1 MALAKKTEWQPNR
14 SEKSERLL
22 QLASAL
28 LFSGRGLTKQEL
40 FFGISAYS
48 DALASGTDE
57 ESLNRMFERDKKDL
71 RETGLLIDTPNS
83 GADTDD
89 MRYAI
94 KSEVFEWPANI
105 ELTAHQLQL
114 LNLAAQA
121 WSHASISSDVN
132 HGLMRLRALGVAPA
146 ENELIGLAPRIK
158 THEPSFIPLN
168 RALDENIEV
177 RFDYRRPDGTVSTRH
192 VQPWVMRSIDG
203 QWLLM
208 CWDLSRREV
217 RNFLLK
223 RIVSKVSFVKEQDDE
238 VVFPAPEASQI
249 DAAMEDLRVFTASQ
263 TAVLRIKRDSRAWFH
278 YQLDSHEAFA
288 EVELQYMDVHL
299 LAEDL
304 RDFGADI
311 KVLRPK
317 QLIEAVTGGF
327 EKVAS
332 AHA

>member
-1 MALAKKTEWQPNR
+1 MAKKNEWQPNQ
-14 SEKSERLL
+14 SERSERLF

-28 LFSGRGLTKQEL
+28 LFTNRGLTKNEL
-40 FFGISAYS
+40 FFGIAAYS
-48 DALASGTDE
+48 EAIIKGTDE
-57 ESLNRMFERDKKDL
+57 ASLHRMFERDKSDL
-71 RETGLLIDTPNS
+71 RGTGLLIDTLGS
-83 GADTDD
+83 GSDSDD
-89 MRYAI
+89 VRYSI
-94 KSEVFEWPANI
+94 RSEVFEWPAHV
-105 ELTAHQLQL
+105 ELSAHQLQL
-114 LNLAAQA
+114 LNLAGQA

-168 RALDENIEV
+168 RALDENLEV
-177 RFDYRRPDGTVSTRH
+177 RFDYRRPDGTVATRH
-192 VQPWVMRSIDG
+192 VQPWLLRSIDG
-203 QWLLM
+203 QWLLV
-208 CWDLSRREV
+208 CWDLGRREA

-223 RIVSKVSFVKEQDDE
+223 RIVSKVHFVKEQEDE
-238 VVFPAPEASQI
+238 VSFDAPEPGLI
-249 DAAMEDLRVFTASQ
+249 DAALEDLREFTSSQ

-278 YQLDSHEAFA
+278 FQVDSREASA
-288 EVELQYMDVHL
+288 EVEFKYMDLHL

-317 QLIEAVTGGF
+317 KLIDAVNAGF

>member
-1 MALAKKTEWQPNR
+1 MAKKTEWQPNP

-28 LFSGRGLTKQEL
+28 LFSNRGLTKQEL
-40 FFGISAYS
+40 FFGIAAYS
-48 DALASGTDE
+48 EALASGTDE
-57 ESLNRMFERDKKDL
+57 DSLNRKFERDKSDL
-71 RETGLLIDTPNS
+71 RDIGLLIDTPNS
-83 GADTDD
+83 GADSDD
-89 MRYAI
+89 IRYVI
-94 KSEVFEWPANI
+94 RSDVFEWPANI
-105 ELTAHQLQL
+105 ELSAHQLQL

-132 HGLMRLRALGVAPA
+132 HGLVKLRALGVAPA
-146 ENELIGLAPRIK
+146 DNELIGLAPRIK
-158 THEPSFIPLN
+158 THEPSFLPLN
-168 RALDENIEV
+168 RALDENLEV
-177 RFDYRRPDGTVSTRH
+177 RFDYRRPDGSVATRH
-192 VQPWVMRSIDG
+192 VQPWVMRNIDG

-208 CWDLSRREV
+208 CWDLGRREV

-223 RIVSKVSFVKEQDDE
+223 RIVSKVNFVKENDEE
-238 VVFPAPEASQI
+238 VVFEAPAALEI
-249 DAAMEDLRVFTASQ
+249 NAAIEDLRQFTASQ

-278 YQLDSHEAFA
+278 FQIDSQEAFA
-288 EVELQYMDVHL
+288 EIELEYMDLHL

-317 QLIEAVTGGF
+317 QLIETVTAGF

>member
-1 MALAKKTEWQPNR
+1 MAKKTEWQPNR
-14 SEKSERLL
+14 SEKSERLF

-28 LFSGRGLTKQEL
+28 LFTNRGLTKQEL
-40 FFGISAYS
+40 FFGIAAYS
-48 DALASGTDE
+48 DAIAKGTDE
-57 ESLNRMFERDKKDL
+57 DSLNRMFERDKSDL
-71 RETGLLIDTPNS
+71 RETGLLIDAPNNS
-83 GADTDD
+83 ADSDEI
-89 MRYAI
+89 RYSI
-94 KSEVFEWPANI
+94 RSEVFEWPANV
-105 ELTAHQLQL
+105 ELSAHQLQL

-192 VQPWVMRSIDG
+192 VQPWVLRNIDG

-208 CWDLSRREV
+208 CWDLGRREV

-223 RIVSKVSFVKEQDDE
+223 RIVSKVAFVKELEEE
-238 VVFPAPEASQI
+238 VIFESPEATKI
-249 DAAMEDLRVFTASQ
+249 DAAIEDLREFTSSQ
-263 TAVLRIKRDSRAWFH
+263 TALLRIKRDSRAWFH
-278 YQLDSHEAFA
+278 YQIDSQDAFA
-288 EVELQYMDVHL
+288 EVEFQYMDVHL

-317 QLIEAVTGGF
+317 QLIEAVIAGF

>member
-1 MALAKKTEWQPNR
+1 MAKKTEWQPNR
-14 SEKSERLL
+14 SEKSERLF

-28 LFSGRGLTKQEL
+28 LFTNRGLTKQEL
-40 FFGISAYS
+40 FFGIAAYS
-48 DALASGTDE
+48 DAIAKGTDE
-57 ESLNRMFERDKKDL
+57 DSLNRMFERDKSDL
-71 RETGLLIDTPNS
+71 RETGLLIDAPNNS
-83 GADTDD
+83 SDSDEI
-89 MRYAI
+89 RYSI
-94 KSEVFEWPANI
+94 RSEVFEWPANV
-105 ELTAHQLQL
+105 ELSAHQLQL

-192 VQPWVMRSIDG
+192 VQPWVLRNIDG

-208 CWDLSRREV
+208 CWDLGRREV

-223 RIVSKVSFVKEQDDE
+223 RIVSKVTFVKELEEE
-238 VVFPAPEASQI
+238 VIFESPEAIKI
-249 DAAMEDLRVFTASQ
+249 DAAIEDLREFTRSQ
-263 TAVLRIKRDSRAWFH
+263 TALLRIKRDSRAWFH
-278 YQLDSHEAFA
+278 YQIDSQDAFA
-288 EVELQYMDVHL
+288 EVEFQYMDVHL

-317 QLIEAVTGGF
+317 QLIEAVIAGL

>member
-1 MALAKKTEWQPNR
+1 LAKKTEWQPNP

-28 LFSGRGLTKQEL
+28 LFSSRGLTKQEL
-40 FFGISAYS
+40 FFGIAAYS
-48 DALASGTDE
+48 EALASGTDE
-57 ESLNRMFERDKKDL
+57 DSLNRKFERDKSDL
-71 RETGLLIDTPNS
+71 RDIGLLIDTPNS
-83 GADTDD
+83 GADSDD
-89 MRYAI
+89 IRYVI
-94 KSEVFEWPANI
+94 RSDVFEWPANI
-105 ELTAHQLQL
+105 ELSAHQLQL

-132 HGLMRLRALGVAPA
+132 HGLVKLRALGVAPA
-146 ENELIGLAPRIK
+146 DNELIGLAPRIK
-158 THEPSFIPLN
+158 THEPSFLPLN
-168 RALDENIEV
+168 RALDENLEV
-177 RFDYRRPDGTVSTRH
+177 RFDYRRPDGSVATRH
-192 VQPWVMRSIDG
+192 VQPWVMRNIDG

-208 CWDLSRREV
+208 CWDLGRREV

-223 RIVSKVSFVKEQDDE
+223 RIVSKVNFVKENDEE
-238 VVFPAPEASQI
+238 VVFEAPAALEI
-249 DAAMEDLRVFTASQ
+249 NAAIEDLRQFTASQ

-278 YQLDSHEAFA
+278 FQIDSQEAFA
-288 EVELQYMDVHL
+288 EIELEYMDLHL

-317 QLIEAVTGGF
+317 QLVETVTAGF

>member
-1 MALAKKTEWQPNR
+1 LAKKTEWQPNR

-28 LFSGRGLTKQEL
+28 LFTNRGLTKQEL
-40 FFGISAYS
+40 FFGIAAYS
-48 DALASGTDE
+48 EALAQGTDE
-57 ESLNRMFERDKKDL
+57 DSLNRMFERDKSDL
-71 RETGLLIDTPNS
+71 RSTGLLIDTPNS
-83 GADTDD
+83 GADSDEI
-89 MRYAI
+89 RYAI
-94 KSEVFEWPANI
+94 KSEVFEWPNNI
-105 ELTAHQLQL
+105 ELSAHQLQL

-121 WSHASISSDVN
+121 WSHASIATDVN

-177 RFDYRRPDGTVSTRH
+177 RFEYRRPDGTVSMRH

-208 CWDLSRREV
+208 CWDLGRREV

-223 RIVSKVSFVKEQDDE
+223 RIVSKVTFLKENETE
-238 VVFPAPEASQI
+238 VVFEAPEATRI
-249 DAAMEDLRVFTASQ
+249 EAAIQDLREFTASQ
-263 TAVLRIKRDSRAWFH
+263 IAVLRIKRDSRAWFH
-278 YQLDSHEAFA
+278 YQIDSQEAFA

-299 LAEDL
+299 LAEEL

-317 QLIEAVTGGF
+317 PLIEAVTAGF

>member
-1 MALAKKTEWQPNR
+1 MAKKTEWQPNR
-14 SEKSERLL
+14 SEKSERLF

-28 LFSGRGLTKQEL
+28 LFTNRGLTKQEL
-40 FFGISAYS
+40 FFGIAAYS
-48 DALASGTDE
+48 DAIAKGTDE
-57 ESLNRMFERDKKDL
+57 DSLNRMFERDKSDL
-71 RETGLLIDTPNS
+71 RETGLLIDAPNNS
-83 GADTDD
+83 SDSDEI
-89 MRYAI
+89 RYSI
-94 KSEVFEWPANI
+94 RSEVFEWPANV
-105 ELTAHQLQL
+105 ELSAHQLQL

-192 VQPWVMRSIDG
+192 VQPWVLRNIDG

-208 CWDLSRREV
+208 CWDLGRREV

-223 RIVSKVSFVKEQDDE
+223 RIVSKVTFVKELEEE
-238 VVFPAPEASQI
+238 VIFESPEAIKI
-249 DAAMEDLRVFTASQ
+249 DAAIEDLREFTRSQ
-263 TAVLRIKRDSRAWFH
+263 TALLRIKRDSRAWFH
-278 YQLDSHEAFA
+278 YQIDSQDAFA
-288 EVELQYMDVHL
+288 EVEFQYMDVHL

-317 QLIEAVTGGF
+317 QLIEAVIAGF

>member
-1 MALAKKTEWQPNR
+1 MAKKTEWQPNP

-28 LFSGRGLTKQEL
+28 LFSNRGLTKQEL
-40 FFGISAYS
+40 FFGIAAYS
-48 DALASGTDE
+48 EALASGTDE
-57 ESLNRMFERDKKDL
+57 DSLNRKFERDKSDL
-71 RETGLLIDTPNS
+71 RDIGLLIDTPNS
-83 GADTDD
+83 GADSDD
-89 MRYAI
+89 IRYVI
-94 KSEVFEWPANI
+94 RSDVFEWPANI
-105 ELTAHQLQL
+105 ELSAHQLQL

-132 HGLMRLRALGVAPA
+132 HGLVKLRALGVAPA
-146 ENELIGLAPRIK
+146 DNELIGLAPRIK
-158 THEPSFIPLN
+158 THEPSFLPLN
-168 RALDENIEV
+168 RALDENLEV
-177 RFDYRRPDGTVSTRH
+177 RFEYRRPDGSVATRH
-192 VQPWVMRSIDG
+192 VQPWVMRNIDG

-208 CWDLSRREV
+208 CWDLGRREV

-223 RIVSKVSFVKEQDDE
+223 RIVSKVNFVKENDEE
-238 VVFPAPEASQI
+238 VVFEAPAALEI
-249 DAAMEDLRVFTASQ
+249 NAAIEDLRQFTASQ

-278 YQLDSHEAFA
+278 FQIDSQEAFA
-288 EVELQYMDVHL
+288 EIELEYMDLHL

-317 QLIEAVTGGF
+317 QLVETVTAGF

>member
-1 MALAKKTEWQPNR
+1 MAKKTEWQPNR
-14 SEKSERLL
+14 SEKSERLF

-28 LFSGRGLTKQEL
+28 LFTNRGLTKQEL
-40 FFGISAYS
+40 FFGIAAYS
-48 DALASGTDE
+48 DAIAKGTDE
-57 ESLNRMFERDKKDL
+57 DSLNRMFERDKSDL
-71 RETGLLIDTPNS
+71 RGTGLLIDAPNS
-83 GADTDD
+83 GADSDEI
-89 MRYAI
+89 RYSI
-94 KSEVFEWPANI
+94 RSEVFEWPANV
-105 ELTAHQLQL
+105 ELSAHQLQL

-121 WSHASISSDVN
+121 WSHASISTDVN
-132 HGLMRLRALGVAPA
+132 HGLVRLRALGVAPA

-192 VQPWVMRSIDG
+192 VQPWALRNIDG

-208 CWDLSRREV
+208 SWDLGRREV

-223 RIVSKVSFVKEQDDE
+223 RIVSKVTFVKELEEE
-238 VVFPAPEASQI
+238 VIFEAPEASRI
-249 DAAMEDLRVFTASQ
+249 DAATDDLREFTSSQ

-278 YQLDSHEAFA
+278 YQIDSHEAFA
-288 EVELQYMDVHL
+288 EVEFQYMDVHL

-317 QLIEAVTGGF
+317 QLIEAVSAGF

>member
-1 MALAKKTEWQPNR
+1 MAKTSEWQPNR

-28 LFSGRGLTKQEL
+28 LFTNRGLTKQEL
-40 FFGISAYS
+40 FFGIAAYS
-48 DALASGTDE
+48 EALASGTDE
-57 ESLNRMFERDKKDL
+57 DSLSRMFERDKSDL
-71 RETGLLIDTPNS
+71 RSTGLLIDTPNS
-83 GADTDD
+83 GADSDD
-89 MRYAI
+89 IRYAI
-94 KSEVFEWPANI
+94 RSEIFDWPANV
-105 ELTAHQLQL
+105 ELSAHQLQL

-132 HGLMRLRALGVAPA
+132 HGLVRLRALGVAPA

-158 THEPSFIPLN
+158 THEPSFLPLN

-208 CWDLSRREV
+208 CWDLGRREV

-223 RIVSKVSFVKEQDDE
+223 RIVSKVSFVKEEEAE
-238 VVFPAPEASQI
+238 VHFETPEASRI
-249 DAAMEDLRVFTASQ
+249 SDAIQDLEVFTASQ
-263 TAVLRIKRDSRAWFH
+263 TAAVKIKRDSRAWFH
-278 YQLDSHEAFA
+278 FQLDSQEAEA
-288 EVELQYMDVHL
+288 EIEFQYMDLHL
-299 LAEDL
+299 LAEEL

-317 QLIEAVTGGF
+317 QLLDAVNAGF